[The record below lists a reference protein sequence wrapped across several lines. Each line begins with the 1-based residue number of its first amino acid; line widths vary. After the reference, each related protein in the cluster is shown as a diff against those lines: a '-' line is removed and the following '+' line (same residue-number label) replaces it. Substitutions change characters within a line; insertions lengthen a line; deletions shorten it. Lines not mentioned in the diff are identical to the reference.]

1 MFAPQKSVNLT
12 FFQRFVDYNWP
23 TRKRTFRHILSFL
36 SQLSVGPSLCRSR
49 SSRASSEV
57 SFRYIPKLRKL
68 ALNQEA
74 TRPEKGM
81 CQLYKLRNFADAG
94 LSRRAGCQRR
104 IISSLEGTA
113 RATLSTA
120 LLPTTL
126 QAIPESHFVLH
137 NVVVV
142 ARTENDMSHARPVSR
157 RFTTGLG
164 YCKNDLQSTIQQ
176 VNEIG

>member
-1 MFAPQKSVNLT
+1 M
-12 FFQRFVDYNWP
+12 R
-23 TRKRTFRHILSFL
+23 
-36 SQLSVGPSLCRSR
+36 
-49 SSRASSEV
+49 
-57 SFRYIPKLRKL
+57 
-68 ALNQEA
+68 
-74 TRPEKGM
+74 
-81 CQLYKLRNFADAG
+81 QLYKLRNFADAG

-142 ARTENDMSHARPVSR
+142 ARTENDMSHARLVSR

>member
-94 LSRRAGCQRR
+94 SLQRKPNFGKFRSYTRVISKRRV
-104 IISSLEGTA
+104 S
-113 RATLSTA
+113 
-120 LLPTTL
+120 
-126 QAIPESHFVLH
+126 
-137 NVVVV
+137 
-142 ARTENDMSHARPVSR
+142 TENNLLSWRCRERVTYCSPPYHTSGNSQNLILH
-157 RFTTGLG
+157 FTM
-164 YCKNDLQSTIQQ
+164 
-176 VNEIG
+176 